1 VTKQEKSIISEKRSE
16 EEEAKLSA
24 RRKAWRNLLIP
35 AVGSAAFFTST
46 MLGIIRTKK
55 QHGWPNGSFYIS
67 DYLLMG
73 IPFLILGLG
82 FYEEFATDRESIFN
96 SEVSE

>member
-1 VTKQEKSIISEKRSE
+1 MTKVEKQIITEKRSE
-16 EEEAKLSA
+16 EEQARMSA

-35 AVGSAAFFTST
+35 AVGSAAFFTTT

-55 QHGWPNGSFYIS
+55 QHGWPDGSFYIS

-82 FYEEFATDRESIFN
+82 FYEEFATDRDSIF
-96 SEVSE
+96 SGEK

>member
-1 VTKQEKSIISEKRSE
+1 MTKQEKSIISEKRSE

>member
-1 VTKQEKSIISEKRSE
+1 MTKQEKSIISEKRSE
-16 EEEAKLSA
+16 EEEAKMSA

-35 AVGSAAFFTST
+35 AVGSAAFFTTT
-46 MLGIIRTKK
+46 MLGVIRTHK
-55 QHGWPNGSFYIS
+55 QHGWPNGSFYVS

-73 IPFLILGLG
+73 VPFLILGLG

-96 SEVSE
+96 SEDSE

>member
-16 EEEAKLSA
+16 EEEAKMSA

-96 SEVSE
+96 SEASE

>member
-1 VTKQEKSIISEKRSE
+1 MADTETQKLTENLQDQKESQE
-16 EEEAKLSA
+16 LA

-46 MLGIIRTKK
+46 MLGVIRTRK
-55 QHGWPNGSFYIS
+55 QHGWPNGSFYLS

-73 IPFLILGLG
+73 VPFLILSLG
-82 FYEEFATDRESIFN
+82 FFEEFSGREDKIFN
-96 SEVSE
+96 VE

>member
-16 EEEAKLSA
+16 EEEAKMSA

-67 DYLLMG
+67 DYF
-73 IPFLILGLG
+73 IFQFLFLEKKYI
-82 FYEEFATDRESIFN
+82 EK
-96 SEVSE
+96 

>member
-1 VTKQEKSIISEKRSE
+1 MTKAEKEVIE
-16 EEEAKLSA
+16 ETFSDEQKAKMTA

-46 MLGIIRTKK
+46 MLGVIRTHK
-55 QHGWPNGSFYIS
+55 QHGWPDGSFYVS

-73 IPFLILGLG
+73 VPFLILTLG
-82 FYEEFATDRESIFN
+82 FFEEFSEREDKIFN
-96 SEVSE
+96 SEG

>member
-1 VTKQEKSIISEKRSE
+1 MSDSDKAIITKKQAEKQEAEM
-16 EEEAKLSA
+16 LA

-46 MLGIIRTKK
+46 MLGVIRTKK
-55 QHGWPNGSFYIS
+55 QHGWPNGAFYIS

-82 FYEEFATDRESIFN
+82 FFEEFSDRTDNIFN
-96 SEVSE
+96 AEE

>member
-1 VTKQEKSIISEKRSE
+1 MTKADKEVIEDNFDEQQKAE
-16 EEEAKLSA
+16 ETA

-46 MLGIIRTKK
+46 MLGVIRTHK

-73 IPFLILGLG
+73 VPFLILSLG
-82 FYEEFATDRESIFN
+82 FFEEFSDREDKIFN
-96 SEVSE
+96 VE

>member
-1 VTKQEKSIISEKRSE
+1 MADTEKAKISENLQDQKDAQE
-16 EEEAKLSA
+16 LA

-46 MLGIIRTKK
+46 MLGVIRTHK
-55 QHGWPNGSFYIS
+55 QHGWPNGSFYLS

-73 IPFLILGLG
+73 VPFLILSLG
-82 FYEEFATDRESIFN
+82 IFEEFSGREDTIFN
-96 SEVSE
+96 GE